1 METRTNAEW
10 LTDLRRADAKRRDL
24 ALIDLRAIIV
34 SGLPYALSNWL
45 SPSDPQ
51 FDALAEDVTQE
62 TLLKVLKHLNSFEG
76 RSQFTTWVQKIAVR
90 VALTELRR
98 RRWKDVSLDS
108 MMTEEG
114 EEQMPMAQANPA
126 PDPAR
131 AAEQSEMM
139 AMLERLMA
147 EEMTEKQRMAMI
159 AVRVNGMPIEEVA
172 RQMGMERNAL
182 YKLLHDARLKLKKRM
197 EREGLTPEEV
207 LAAFE
212 SR

>member
-1 METRTNAEW
+1 MDTRTNAEW
-10 LTDLRRADAKRRDL
+10 LADLRSEGQTREIALTDLRAVTA
-24 ALIDLRAIIV
+24 A
-34 SGLPYALSNWL
+34 SLPYALSNWL
-45 SPSDPQ
+45 APGDPQ
-51 FDALAEDVTQE
+51 FDALAEDVIQE
-62 TLLKVLKHLNSFEG
+62 TILKVLRHLDSFQG

-108 MMTEEG
+108 MMSEEG
-114 EEQMPMAQANPA
+114 EEPMPLAQSNTA

-131 AAEQSEMM
+131 AVEQSEMM
-139 AMLERLMA
+139 AMIQRMLA
-147 EEMTEKQRMAMI
+147 EELTEKQRTAMV
-159 AVRVNGMPIEEVA
+159 AARVHGMPIEEVA

-197 EREGLTPEEV
+197 EHEGLTPEEV

-212 SR
+212 AG